1 MGPQTAELYFQRLFE
16 HVLTKNPFPPVD
28 VTPLVDKEGLD
39 EMLSIAK
46 LEKLT
51 ILLKR
56 PNPDDLG
63 SEHAKWMQKLEKMN
77 AQKATTELTAVKG
90 ESLKPDAE
98 TKAFAHVAANNGKV
112 TVVGR
117 DSHGVKVE
125 ESTAAKPLVITEHVD
140 DNLETAMQVL
150 QRTAY

>member
-1 MGPQTAELYFQRLFE
+1 MHQAKQLLHAGYKDPACILARVSLEAALKDLCDR
-16 HVLTKNPFPPVD
+16 HR
-28 VTPLVDKEGLD
+28 VT
-39 EMLSIAK
+39 
-46 LEKLT
+46 
-51 ILLKR
+51 
-56 PNPDDLG
+56 
-63 SEHAKWMQKLEKMN
+63 HAKLEKMN